1 MVLVSEKEMHEIL
14 IRFSKEE
21 TIISEFM
28 AKGLIQGDYDR
39 QGRVLKYLTHVT
51 GFIKQILKGDYS
63 YYTLSSEGRKYL
75 ERKEK
80 EEKKK
85 SLEVDRMGKKE
96 KKKKVLLHE
105 LRKQKI
111 LKTFGRIDS
120 NDGLTARRITE
131 LQGKKGMNYNAV
143 YGTLRR
149 MVLEGELTK
158 RRKGKQDTYYLP
170 DDQPESE
177 GDVGPAPEELGV
189 VVHEPEKSIAVADPN
204 PPLPEPASP
213 LTTNELR
220 DHIIQFY
227 RELPPGIRN
236 ITELYLQTNT
246 IRLTIHLP
254 MG

>member
-1 MVLVSEKEMHEIL
+1 MKELHKFIQNL
-14 IRFSKEE
+14 KE
-21 TIISEFM
+21 
-28 AKGLIQGDYDR
+28 
-39 QGRVLKYLTHVT
+39 YLTDRA
-51 GFIKQILKGDYS
+51 GFLTRTMKGEFSFYILSGKGV
-63 YYTLSSEGRKYL
+63 KYL

-85 SLEVDRMGKKE
+85 SLEVDRMGKG
-96 KKKKVLLHE
+96 KKKKVSPLYE

-111 LKTFGRIDS
+111 LKLFNTLTDTGE
-120 NDGLTARRITE
+120 GVTARRITE

-254 MG
+254 TG

>member
-39 QGRVLKYLTHVT
+39 QGRVLKYLTRVT

-120 NDGLTARRITE
+120 NDGLTARSITE
-131 LQGKKGMNYNAV
+131 AQGKGGMNYNAV

-149 MVLEGELTK
+149 MVLEGDLTK
-158 RRKGKQDTYYLP
+158 LRKGKQDLYYTPTTREQDLE
-170 DDQPESE
+170 QE
-177 GDVGPAPEELGV
+177 PAPEEIGV
-189 VVHEPEKSIAVADPN
+189 EVHEHLEAN

-254 MG
+254 TG